1 MRVIIK
7 GKAYTANK
15 EDVEKKLKGIQPE
28 IDEKT
33 KYFVEIGE
41 KQFPIKQV
49 VSEALGLLKPA
60 FTTQEAFAILQKLG
74 FEIIKRN

>member
-7 GKAYTANK
+7 GKTYKDNK

-28 IDEKT
+28 IDEKI
-33 KYFVEIGE
+33 KYFVEIEE

-49 VSEALGLLKPA
+49 VSEGLGLLKPA
-60 FTTQEAFAILQKLG
+60 FITQEAFAILQRLG
-74 FEIIKRN
+74 FEIIKRS